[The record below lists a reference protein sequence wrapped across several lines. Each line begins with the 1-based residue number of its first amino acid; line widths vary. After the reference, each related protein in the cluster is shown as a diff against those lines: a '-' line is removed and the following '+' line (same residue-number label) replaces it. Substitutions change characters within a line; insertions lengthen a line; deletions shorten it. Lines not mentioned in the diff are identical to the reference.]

1 MLCAALTAPALTQL
15 LLGMPIA
22 IDAASLVISTLQVSW
37 LVE

>member
-1 MLCAALTAPALTQL
+1 MLCAAVNAPALTQL

-22 IDAASLVISTLQVSW
+22 VDAASLVISTLQVGW